1 MKKLALYSDQEI
13 PENASIDR
21 RMLALIDKPHPLVG
35 YIPSSADPD
44 RKWFKIKQ
52 AYYAAIGVTLTDYFE
67 LDDHFEPD
75 ALSSLMQCDAI
86 HLSGGNTY
94 HFLYWLRRRGMLE
107 VLRNYVKNG
116 GVLIGNSAGS
126 ILMTPEINSTALCED
141 IPLLGEES
149 DDLSALGLVDFAFYP
164 HINLYSN
171 YREVMIKYSLEHP
184 YPIYGCADGNGIIVD
199 GDEIEFIGPIMKA
212 QNGIISPAN

>member
-1 MKKLALYSDQEI
+1 MKKLVLYSDQEI
-13 PENASIDR
+13 PENARIDR

-52 AYYAAIGVTLTDYFE
+52 AYYAAIGVTLTNYFE

-75 ALSSLMQCDAI
+75 ALASLIQCDAI

-126 ILMTPEINSTALCED
+126 ILMVCEARGVHAANTNNATATRASFR
-141 IPLLGEES
+141 IR
-149 DDLSALGLVDFAFYP
+149 
-164 HINLYSN
+164 NLFSRR
-171 YREVMIKYSLEHP
+171 YRARATS
-184 YPIYGCADGNGIIVD
+184 
-199 GDEIEFIGPIMKA
+199 
-212 QNGIISPAN
+212 

>member
-13 PENASIDR
+13 LENARIDR

-52 AYYAAIGVTLTDYFE
+52 AYYAAIGVTLTNYFE
-67 LDDHFEPD
+67 LDNHFVPD
-75 ALSSLMQCDAI
+75 MLAALIQCDAI

-94 HFLYWLRRRGMLE
+94 HFLYWLRKRGMLE
-107 VLRNYVKNG
+107 VLQEYVKNG
-116 GVLIGNSAGS
+116 GVLIGNSAGA
-126 ILMTPEINSTALCED
+126 ILMTREINSTALSRD
-141 IPLLGEES
+141 IPFPGEES
-149 DDLSALGLVDFAFYP
+149 DDLSALGLVNFAFFP

-171 YREVMIKYSLEHP
+171 YREAMIKYSLEHP

-199 GDEIEFIGPIMKA
+199 GDQIEFIGSIMKA
-212 QNGIISPAN
+212 QNGMISPAN